1 MYCSSSSSEAV
12 ETVGVAPDVEVL
24 LLLLLLLLARLVDVG
39 GLLLVDDVVV
49 LEWEDML
56 LLRC

>member
-1 MYCSSSSSEAV
+1 M

-24 LLLLLLLLARLVDVG
+24 LLLAVLLARLVDVG

-49 LEWEDML
+49 LEWDDML
-56 LLRC
+56 LRC

>member
-12 ETVGVAPDVEVL
+12 ETVGVAPDEEVL
-24 LLLLLLLLARLVDVG
+24 LLLVMLLLEVGLVVDV
-39 GLLLVDDVVV
+39 VVV
-49 LEWEDML
+49 LEWEDKL